1 MSLSLPRSSR
11 RIARPIPTGRS
22 ATSRRRAFRPRLLAL
37 EDRCVPSTLTVTS
50 VADDVSQNHTLRYAV
65 AHAQDGDTI
74 QLTAAIK
81 GPIVLTQ
88 GELILSRD
96 VTIES
101 VPSRTPTISG
111 GATSRIFE
119 VAAGAQV
126 SLVNLKISGGNG
138 LADNTDGATF
148 ADGNGGAILNF
159 GTLTVSGC
167 TLSGNSGT
175 ATNANGF
182 NAFGGAILNDGGA
195 VSVSNSTVSNNS
207 AANGGG
213 IADFGA
219 LTVIGG
225 LFTGNSA
232 VGGGALSITGAATV
246 TGATVSN
253 NTADSVGGGIFFFS
267 GTLALSQSTLSGNSA
282 SLGGAIINS
291 FGTLSLSQ
299 STISNNKAVLGGA
312 LFNQDGTTT
321 IADSTIDQNSAGAGG
336 GGIFTVAGSNTLIS
350 DSTFAGDTAAFG
362 GAISNAGALL
372 ITGSAFNGNTALAF
386 SGGGIDSIG
395 IVVID
400 GTTYTN
406 NHAAT
411 FGGAISTADFVQVTN
426 SDFVG
431 NSAAV
436 GGAITNFF
444 ILLVGGSDFSGNSPD
459 DIAGGYTDR
468 GGNGP
473 IIV

>member
-1 MSLSLPRSSR
+1 
-11 RIARPIPTGRS
+11 
-22 ATSRRRAFRPRLLAL
+22 LAL

-50 VADDVSQNHTLRYAV
+50 VADDGSQNHTLRYAV
-65 AHAQDGDTI
+65 THAQDGDTI

-81 GPIVLTQ
+81 GPIVLNQ

-138 LADNTDGATF
+138 LADNTAGATF

-175 ATNANGF
+175 ATPANGF
-182 NAFGGAILNDGGA
+182 NSFGGAILNDGGA
-195 VSVSNSTVSNNS
+195 VTVTDSTVSNNS

-225 LFTGNSA
+225 TFSGNSA
-232 VGGGALSITGAATV
+232 GAGGAMSITGAATV

-253 NTADSVGGGIFFFS
+253 NTSGSVGGGIFFFS
-267 GTLALSQSTLSGNSA
+267 GTLALSQSTLSGNTA
-282 SLGGAIINS
+282 N
-291 FGTLSLSQ
+291 
-299 STISNNKAVLGGA
+299 LGGA
-312 LFNQDGTTT
+312 LVNQDGTMT
-321 IADSTIDQNSAGAGG
+321 IADSTIDRNNAGAGG
-336 GGIFTVAGSNTLIS
+336 GGIFTFAGSNTLLT

-372 ITGSAFNGNTALAF
+372 ITGGAFAGNTALSF

-395 IVVID
+395 VVVID
-400 GTTYTN
+400 GTTFTN

-411 FGGAISTADFVQVTN
+411 FGGAISSAGFVEVTN

-436 GGAITNFF
+436 GGGIANFF

-459 DIAGGYTDR
+459 DIAGGYTDL
-468 GGNGP
+468 GGNGL
-473 IIV
+473 IVV